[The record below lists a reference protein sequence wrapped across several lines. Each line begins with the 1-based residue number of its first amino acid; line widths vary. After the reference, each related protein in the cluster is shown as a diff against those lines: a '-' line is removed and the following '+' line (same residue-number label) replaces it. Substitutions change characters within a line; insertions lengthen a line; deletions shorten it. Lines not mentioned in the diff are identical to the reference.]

1 MQKWFFAYDKIQ
13 HYINEFR
20 KILDADIGNFLSTE
34 GKNTVAPCRVTQTNI
49 VGRFCDAPLLLQPNA
64 TALATYQY

>member
-1 MQKWFFAYDKIQ
+1 MFFAYDKIQ
-13 HYINEFR
+13 HYTNEFQ
-20 KILDADIGNFLSTE
+20 KNLDADIGKFLSTG
-34 GKNTVAPCRVTQTNI
+34 GKNTVDPCRETQTNI